1 MKDYIREK
9 IGHMCSVGK
18 FKGQNAFEILTG
30 FASIPQ
36 IYPIS
41 EIEYSSFEE
50 WESYGSSKIYEIK
63 KRDML
68 YNGNRRS

>member
-9 IGHMCSVGK
+9 IDNMCSVGK
-18 FKGQNAFEILTG
+18 YKAQNAFEILTG

-41 EIEYSSFEE
+41 QIEYSSFEV
-50 WESYGSSKIYEIK
+50 WESDGSSKIHEIK
-63 KRDML
+63 RRDML
-68 YNGNRRS
+68 YNGNKQS